1 MWRDLA
7 ITRFAFYVDF
17 GTCNLKRFRCVFGGD
32 LGTTVD
38 PLHAI
43 ASGPAN
49 SIAQNQADILIIID
63 WVGFVAGAKVKDF
76 SIAAFPGATGAKNF
90 APFKPGDENNLI
102 GRGHGEWFTVH
113 FDILDFEVAINPTCD
128 RMGRVTNPESLFF
141 APNGDAEL
149 LRHDCNKGGS
159 RIEERRNFCGLA
171 AAYWATATGETIIR
185 RARASRDVARFFSS
199 RELVTR
205 DPAKFC
211 ARVRH
216 RWDAAMESSRNSVP
230 YG

>member
-1 MWRDLA
+1 MWRELA
-7 ITRFAFYVDF
+7 KTRFAFYVDF
-17 GTCNLKRFRCVFGGD
+17 GTFNLKRFRCVFGGD

-76 SIAAFPGATGAKNF
+76 SIATFPGATGAKNF

-141 APNGDAEL
+141 AGFAPDNGTTRAHQPHKRFRVMRRVQRDETHSLPHPRQDALDDGISHFSVCSVAPPDEDIGVL
-149 LRHDCNKGGS
+149 ENTGG
-159 RIEERRNFCGLA
+159 
-171 AAYWATATGETIIR
+171 
-185 RARASRDVARFFSS
+185 
-199 RELVTR
+199 
-205 DPAKFC
+205 
-211 ARVRH
+211 
-216 RWDAAMESSRNSVP
+216 
-230 YG
+230 